1 MSPDELARVGISRL
15 RSEGWAAYLVGGC
28 VRDALLGRRPK
39 DFDVATAAT
48 PAEVQRIF
56 PRAQQVGAQFGVMLL
71 REGDAQIEI
80 ATFRRDHEYLDG
92 RRPAHV
98 SFEQDPRQDVL
109 RRDFTVNALLMDP
122 DTGEITD
129 LVDGLGDLHEALIR
143 AIGDPVE
150 RFRED
155 HLRLLRAVRFAA
167 RLNFQIEPATFEAI
181 RQNSSLIRGVS
192 AERIRDELSRILTEG
207 APRRGFELL
216 DETGLLQEMLPEIAA
231 MQGVEQPAE
240 FHPEGDVWT
249 HTLLMLEGLDHPSV
263 TLALGVLL
271 HDVGKPGT
279 FRVAPDRIRFDGH
292 VEEGLRLARKILAR
306 LRYSSEESE
315 QVLSLI
321 ENHMK
326 FKDAPHMRESTIKRF
341 LRMPSFNE
349 HLALHRLDCLSSHG
363 SLENYDF
370 VMRKREETSPEQLK
384 PKPLITGKDLIAAG
398 YQPGPRFGRALE
410 AVEEMQLE
418 GQIQTA
424 EQAMA
429 IAITVLCGQPD
440 L

>member
-1 MSPDELARVGISRL
+1 MSPEELARASIAKL
-15 RSEGWAAYLVGGC
+15 RAEGWAAYLVGGC
-28 VRDALLGRRPK
+28 VRDTLLGREPK
-39 DFDVATAAT
+39 DFDVATAA
-48 PAEVQRIF
+48 PPNEVQRIF
-56 PRAQQVGAQFGVMLL
+56 PRARQVGAQFGVMLL
-71 REGDAQIEI
+71 REDDAQVEI

-92 RRPAHV
+92 RRPTRV
-98 SFEQDPRQDVL
+98 SFEQDPKQDVL
-109 RRDFTVNALLMDP
+109 RRDFTVNALLMEP
-122 DTGEITD
+122 ESGQITD
-129 LVDGLGDLHEALIR
+129 LVNGLEDLRGRVIR
-143 AIGDPVE
+143 AIGNPAE

-167 RLNFQIEPATFEAI
+167 RLNFEIEPVTFEAI
-181 RQNSSLIRGVS
+181 RQNRSLIRGVS

-216 DETGLLQEMLPEIAA
+216 DEAGLLQEILPEIAA
-231 MQGVEQPAE
+231 MKGVEQPAE

-263 TLALGVLL
+263 TLALGILL

-279 FRVAPDRIRFDGH
+279 FRAAPDRIRFDGH
-292 VEEGLRLARKILAR
+292 VEEGMRLARGILAR
-306 LRYSSEESE
+306 LRYSNDESE

-326 FKDAPHMRESTIKRF
+326 FKDVPRMRESTIKRF
-341 LRMPSFNE
+341 LRMPWFDE

-370 VMRKREETSPEQLK
+370 VVRKREETPPEQLK

-398 YQPGPRFGRALE
+398 YQPGPGFSSALK
-410 AVEEMQLE
+410 AVEEAQLE
-418 GQIQTA
+418 GQIQSA
-424 EQAMA
+424 EEAMG
-429 IAITVLCGQPD
+429 IAMRVLGS
-440 L
+440 